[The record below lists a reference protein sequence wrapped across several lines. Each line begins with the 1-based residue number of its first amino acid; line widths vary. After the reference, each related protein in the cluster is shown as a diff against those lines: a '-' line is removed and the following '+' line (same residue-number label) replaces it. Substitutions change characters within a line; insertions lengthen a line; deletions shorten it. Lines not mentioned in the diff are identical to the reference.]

1 MRIVILALSIVLAV
15 VAAIAVVVRGGS
27 PSASDATFVTS
38 PPVSL
43 ADPFQVYD
51 PVRAGENTPPG
62 FRQLLFRDD
71 IAPIY
76 EPRFVSAETSP
87 WTEDSLVIGVEID
100 GESKAYPVGFLNRRE
115 MVIDRLAGVPILVT
129 W

>member
-15 VAAIAVVVRGGS
+15 VAAIAVVVRVGS
-27 PSASDATFVTS
+27 PSASDATVVTS

>member
-1 MRIVILALSIVLAV
+1 MRIVIVVLSIVLAV
-15 VAAIAVVVRGGS
+15 VAAIAVVASVGS
-27 PSASDATFVTS
+27 PKASDATVVTS

-87 WTEDSLVIGVEID
+87 WTEESLVIGVEID